1 VKNLKNSL
9 DQISQLSKLSAAE
22 SLNIG
27 EEEGLFEKINFK
39 HHLDRIKSFFSSFGL
54 GQDSAR
60 IQEKLNMDLVSE
72 FSVDSRESFEKLID
86 EMHVFEVGVK
96 DDEGKK
102 RKADEFARQFEFFA
116 KILVKNQE
124 YLFEKDTGIFKE
136 FDMDQKFIGS
146 LETVSKCVNILL
158 SYVSKY
164 DMNKNLIGN
173 LTIYFWLYIVVTQ
186 KITSLQKKNNLL
198 SVKII
203 YIDFR

>member
-1 VKNLKNSL
+1 
-9 DQISQLSKLSAAE
+9 
-22 SLNIG
+22 
-27 EEEGLFEKINFK
+27 
-39 HHLDRIKSFFSSFGL
+39 
-54 GQDSAR
+54 
-60 IQEKLNMDLVSE
+60 MDLVSE

-102 RKADEFARQFEFFA
+102 RKADEFARQFDFFA

-158 SYVSKY
+158 SYVSKF

-173 LTIYFWLYIVVTQ
+173 LTIYFWVYICCCYTENRFVAE
-186 KITSLQKKNNLL
+186 KKHLI
-198 SVKII
+198 SAKII
-203 YIDFR
+203 YRFKVL